1 MQFSSILN
9 GTERKKADSN
19 LGPHVAGFAGD
30 QVAAGPGDVDAVDR
44 VGVPGEEGLLAVA
57 PDGPG
62 HDARTQRVEGSETVR

>member
-1 MQFSSILN
+1 M
-9 GTERKKADSN
+9 KKRDSN

-44 VGVPGEEGLLAVA
+44 VGVARQEGLLPVA

-62 HDARTQRVEGSETVR
+62 HDA